1 MSWILIKAGF
11 KRDELIHLVE
21 EMIRQS
27 SIQAVVRLMLPA
39 LTQVYS
45 EEAKTQKRCKQNNK
59 DPSSLV

>member
-21 EMIRQS
+21 EIIRQS

-45 EEAKTQKRCKQNNK
+45 EEAKPQSEEMQTKQ
-59 DPSSLV
+59 